1 MIYLRSDTEPNPKQG
16 VSVFLMWSDGEKAEA
31 ESTPMAT
38 ETSLI
43 GALETEESRPAAEA
57 AAEGL
62 QFVSAGAVAK
72 PLMILSEVR
81 FLREG
86 IAGAIEQGSQF
97 FNAGLCEN
105 LKQALSIVRSHP
117 AATVIL
123 DASFPNGLDA
133 VREIRA
139 VSPTAQVVVFAM
151 SETQENVIAWAK
163 AGAAGYVPTSVG
175 LQEFVKSVEAI
186 TRGEQICSAKIVS
199 GLMQFVGSSAS
210 EGSDLRLAMSLTARE
225 REITRMIAEG
235 LSNKEIA
242 RKLKIELSTTKSHV
256 HNLLGK
262 LGLSGRNRIAHW
274 ALTNDGWR

>member
-1 MIYLRSDTEPNPKQG
+1 MLFISSQ
-16 VSVFLMWSDGEKAEA
+16 GEKPDVDCNPITAEA
-31 ESTPMAT
+31 GFPDPGAVSAHDALGSEEPKPAPAGAS
-38 ETSLI
+38 I
-43 GALETEESRPAAEA
+43 GAPAVAPFA
-57 AAEGL
+57 
-62 QFVSAGAVAK
+62 SGAVAK

-105 LKQALSIVRSHP
+105 LKQVFSIVRNHP
-117 AATVIL
+117 APTVIL
-123 DASFPNGLDA
+123 DASFPNGLEA

-139 VSPTAQVVVFAM
+139 VSPAAQVVVFAM

-163 AGAAGYVPTSVG
+163 AGAAGYIPTSVG
-175 LQEFVKSVEAI
+175 LDEFVRFVEAI

-199 GLMQFVGSSAS
+199 GLMRFVGSSAR
-210 EGSDLRLAMSLTARE
+210 EHSDLRLAMSLTVRE